1 MGGVQTEIYLPLEP
15 NFQPLLKKPITV
27 VNLNAEAEK
36 YKSTKIG
43 YDIEGNV
50 HSNGS
55 NRTIEGFVDQQ
66 QTVSITE
73 TVLVGISL
81 MVGAA
86 LIAVL
91 FIWSYQTGGN
101 ALFTVIYSAIVLGFV
116 IEMLV
121 LLITKKEYLSPMIFQ
136 FYLGSIVAVGLLA
149 IAFMI
154 IFGVK
159 YNRRSSY
166 SSSIPSMPSAPAP
179 VY

>member
-36 YKSTKIG
+36 YKSEKIG

-50 HSNGS
+50 YS
-55 NRTIEGFVDQQ
+55 RTIEGFVDQQ
-66 QTVSITE
+66 QTISITE

-91 FIWSYQTGGN
+91 FIWSFQSGGS
-101 ALFTVIYSAIVLGFV
+101 ALFIVVYSSIVLAFA
-116 IEMLV
+116 IEMVILLV
-121 LLITKKEYLSPMIFQ
+121 AKRDVLSPMIFQ

-149 IAFMI
+149 LAFMI

-166 SSSIPSMPSAPAP
+166 SAQSIPSAPPAS
-179 VY
+179 Y

>member
-36 YKSTKIG
+36 YKSTQIG

-50 HSNGS
+50 HG
-55 NRTIEGFVDQQ
+55 RTIEKFVDQQ

-86 LIAVL
+86 LVAIL
-91 FIWSYQTGGN
+91 FIWSFQSGGS
-101 ALFTVIYSAIVLGFV
+101 ALFIVVYSTIILAFA
-116 IEMLV
+116 IEMVILLV
-121 LLITKKEYLSPMIFQ
+121 AKRADLSPMIFQ
-136 FYLGSIVAVGLLA
+136 FYLGSIVAIGLLA
-149 IAFMI
+149 LAFMI

-159 YNRRSSY
+159 YYRRSNY
-166 SSSIPSMPSAPAP
+166 SSVSSIPSAPATTF
-179 VY
+179 